1 MALRGA
7 AMLGARLAPKVLKIL
22 GKTAGSAI
30 AVDRVAKNIFGGGR
44 ARRRLRLMLQ
54 KRR

>member
-1 MALRGA
+1 MALQGA

-30 AVDRVAKNIFGGGR
+30 DGTAVDRVAKKIFGGGR
-44 ARRRLRLMLQ
+44 AR
-54 KRR
+54 